1 MDNTDEIK
9 HFLKDEFLMK
19 QCQDATKTMIEA
31 GMKIDEEEEE
41 VQQLKGDATG
51 FTAEEDG
58 ETEQSKDLLW
68 IGCAVFNSDY
78 EAISFPL
85 PIGSFRTKPGRFHN
99 QIDPGLLLQLCKV
112 VSTFQQEEEV
122 QQLKGD
128 ATGFTAEEDGE
139 KKKKKEEEELR
150 AFQLAMFHMSRY
162 EEEEEEEVQQLE
174 GDEEERAFQD
184 WLIQKCV
191 TRRR

>member
-1 MDNTDEIK
+1 
-9 HFLKDEFLMK
+9 
-19 QCQDATKTMIEA
+19 
-31 GMKIDEEEEE
+31 
-41 VQQLKGDATG
+41 VY
-51 FTAEEDG
+51 
-58 ETEQSKDLLW
+58 
-68 IGCAVFNSDY
+68 NSDC

-99 QIDPGLLLQLCKV
+99 KIDPGLLLQLCKV

-139 KKKKKEEEELR
+139 KKRKEELR